1 MTCCN
6 LTDKVA
12 IVTGVSHEKGIGA
25 AEARAFAA
33 HGAKVVCC
41 DIALEGTQKVVDQ
54 IKESGGTAIAVE
66 CNVADPDSVKAM
78 VQKTVDEFGT
88 VDILVNNAGITRDAI
103 SKKMS
108 VDQWDAVLSVNLKGA
123 FLCCQAVA
131 SIMTDKKSGRIINTG
146 SIAIVG
152 NVGQANYSASKAGLI
167 GLTRTLALEYGRK
180 NVTVNMISPGATE
193 TQMLAGIPE
202 KIYEFIKS
210 EVALQRIGTPE
221 EIAAAT
227 LFLASD
233 EASFIT
239 GQNLFVDG
247 GMSIGL

>member
-25 AEARAFAA
+25 AEAMMLAE
-33 HGAKVVCC
+33 HGAKVACC

-54 IKESGGTAIAVE
+54 IKEKGGAAIAIE

-78 VQKTVDEFGT
+78 VEKTVSEFGT
-88 VDILVNNAGITRDAI
+88 VDILVNNAGILRDA
-103 SKKMS
+103 SLKKMD
-108 VDQWDAVLSVNLKGA
+108 VDMWDAVLNVNLKGA
-123 FLCCQAVA
+123 FLCAQAVA
-131 SIMTDKKSGRIINTG
+131 SIMTNKKSGRIINTG

-152 NVGQANYSASKAGLI
+152 NRGQANYSASKAGLI
-167 GLTRTLALEYGRK
+167 GLTRTLALEFGRK
-180 NVTVNMISPGATE
+180 SVTVNMISPGATD
-193 TQMLAGIPE
+193 TQMLDGLPE

-210 EVALQRIGTPE
+210 EVALNRIGTAK
-221 EIAAAT
+221 EIAAAV

>member
-1 MTCCN
+1 MTCCD
-6 LTDKVA
+6 LKDKVA
-12 IVTGVSHEKGIGA
+12 IITGVSHEKGIGA
-25 AEARAFAA
+25 AEARMFAA
-33 HGAKVVCC
+33 HGAKVACC
-41 DIALEGTQKVVDQ
+41 DVAIEGTQKVVEE
-54 IKESGGTAIAVE
+54 IKSAGGTAIAVE

-78 VQKTVDEFGT
+78 VEKTVSEFGT

-103 SKKMS
+103 SKKMD
-108 VDQWDAVLSVNLKGA
+108 VEKWDMVLNVNLKGA

-131 SIMTDKKSGRIINTG
+131 SIMTDRKSGRIINTG

-152 NVGQANYSASKAGLI
+152 NVGQANYASSKAGLI

-180 NVTVNMISPGATE
+180 GVTVNMISPGATD
-193 TQMLAGIPE
+193 TQMLEGVPE
-202 KIYEFIKS
+202 KIYDFIKS
-210 EVALQRIGTPE
+210 EVALNRIGTPK
-221 EIAAAT
+221 EIAAAA

>member
-1 MTCCN
+1 MTCAGVK
-6 LTDKVA
+6 DRVA
-12 IVTGVSHEKGIGA
+12 IVTGVGHEKGIGA
-25 AEARAFAA
+25 AEARMLAK
-33 HGAKVVCC
+33 HGAKVACC
-41 DIALEGTQKVVDQ
+41 DVAFDETKKIVDS
-54 IKESGGTAIAVE
+54 INADGGTAIAIE

-78 VQKTVDEFGT
+78 VEKTVSEFGT

-103 SKKMS
+103 SKKMN
-108 VDQWDAVLSVNLKGA
+108 VDQWDAVLNVNLKGA

-131 SIMTDKKSGRIINTG
+131 AIMTDKKYGRIVNTG

-152 NVGQANYSASKAGLI
+152 NVGQANYAASKAGLI

-180 NVTVNMISPGATE
+180 GVTVNMISPGATD
-193 TQMLAGIPE
+193 TQMLDGIPE
-202 KIYEFIKS
+202 KIYKFIES
-210 EVALQRIGTPE
+210 EVALQRVAKPE
-221 EIAAAT
+221 EIAAAAF
-227 LFLASD
+227 FLASD